1 MNNINHSKKLEQ
13 GQILVIVAISLFALI
28 GLAAVILDGGALLV
42 NRRAAQNAAD
52 AAALAGA
59 REYCG
64 NKNAVWG
71 DPTDEIEGDISDYI
85 DDYATDNNATVLWGD
100 NQTKITDEN
109 VGVIEGLLKGEVV
122 VTVQVEH
129 GSFFARLFGQD
140 MLTATATA
148 GAGCFNYGPSVVL
161 PIAFPCQVPS
171 RTSESGV
178 STASDVCD
186 YSMLMWDY
194 FYEVAT
200 GTPVCT
206 ENNLIDMKNGT
217 DVNCCC
223 GLPDNPLSSGLDM
236 SKYPTQAECIS
247 KVLTYRHPEL
257 IYMVMNEE
265 KFCAKDLENV
275 DTDKEM
281 VCELFG
287 DGSSSLTG
295 SSRGWL
301 NLSDGNAGTSTITD
315 WILGKNNPPLSTHVW
330 LSFLGGTR
338 AEPVFT
344 NLNIRLFDIV
354 FIPVFNY
361 VCDWEPVPGDE
372 CYTNAHEGWTDEDG
386 THAGVDVP
394 DGVTCRVISGSPG
407 NDFGHIVAYAPFFTT
422 CIRQGSKDLEDHI
435 KDNPKDY
442 QYDAS
447 GFESDCP
454 GFELAVKVT
463 LDDET
468 EDDGIM
474 KDENGNI
481 YYPNMYALE
490 KTNYSF
496 EGFFIDP
503 EYLDDPENVS
513 VGAADLGIYT
523 AQLTW

>member
-1 MNNINHSKKLEQ
+1 MKALYNFHKQEH
-13 GQILVIVAISLFALI
+13 GQILVIVALAMVALMAMAM
-28 GLAAVILDGGALLV
+28 LLLDGGALLV
-42 NRRAAQNAAD
+42 NRRSAQNAAD

-59 REYCG
+59 RVYCG
-64 NKNAVWG
+64 SRDATWEDDVKPAIKQYAEDYNA
-71 DPTDEIEGDISDYI
+71 
-85 DDYATDNNATVLWGD
+85 ATVLWD
-100 NQTKITDEN
+100 QTKITDEN
-109 VGVIEGLLKGEVV
+109 VGVIAGLLKGEVV
-122 VTVQVEH
+122 VTVQFEH
-129 GSFFARLFGQD
+129 GSFFARLFGQE

-148 GAGCFNYGPSVVL
+148 GAGCFNYGASVVL
-161 PIAFPCQVPS
+161 PIAFPCQVPE
-171 RTSESGV
+171 RVSESGV
-178 STASDVCD
+178 STASDDCD
-186 YSMLMWDY
+186 YAMLDWGY
-194 FYEVAT
+194 FDDVAT

-206 ENNLIDMKNGT
+206 PENLETMKSGT
-217 DVNCCC
+217 DVNCGC
-223 GLPDNPLSSGLDM
+223 GLPDNPLSSGLDI

-265 KFCAKDLENV
+265 KYCAKDLEDV
-275 DTDKEM
+275 DPTNEI

-287 DGSSSLTG
+287 DGSSSMTG

-301 NLSDGNAGTSTITD
+301 NLSDGNAGTATLED
-315 WILGKNNPPLSTHVW
+315 WILGKTNPPLSTHVW

-338 AEPVFT
+338 ANPVFT
-344 NLNIRLFDIV
+344 DLQTRLFDIV
-354 FIPVFNY
+354 YLPVFNY

-372 CYTNAHEGWTDEDG
+372 CYTNAHDGWTDEDG

-394 DGVTCRVISGSPG
+394 DGVECRVISGSPA

-422 CIRQGSKDLEDHI
+422 CIRQGSTDLADHI
-435 KDNPKDY
+435 KDKTKDY
-442 QYDAS
+442 EYDAS

-463 LDDET
+463 L
-468 EDDGIM
+468 EDDDGEIIL
-474 KDENGNI
+474 DDDGNI

-523 AQLTW
+523 AQLTR